1 MTDFD
6 AIVIGAGNAGLTAAT
21 ALQRGG
27 ARTLLLERHNIPGGC
42 ATSFVRGEFEF
53 EVALHQLSGMGTK
66 KNPFIMRKIFT
77 DLGIMDQLN
86 IVEERELYRLVLP
99 STENSEHE
107 IDVTLPANIKALKKT
122 LISHYPEEAD
132 NIEAYLTLCEKLSL
146 ECFMALPRAQKMGDQ
161 KVLESS
167 CPNYLKYGLTPS
179 KDVLNEFFENKDL
192 KAVIAAYWCYIGLP
206 PKDIPFCDLAVMI
219 YAYAAFKPSHV
230 QGGSQAIS
238 SALLES
244 FLNAG
249 GKVLFNTGA
258 AKIITE
264 NEKVKAVQTEHG
276 DIFSCDHV
284 ISNTSPQHT
293 FNELLDI
300 ATPKK
305 AADDMKSRRL
315 GTSAFVLYLGLDCI
329 PKELGI
335 TAASNFIIDDRD
347 EKVAFET
354 MKGIHN
360 PTHTM
365 LTCYNHDDPS
375 FAPEGKSSLSLLCLQ
390 YGQAWQD
397 LAVEDYAKAKYDF
410 ADKLIE
416 HAERVFP
423 NIRKN
428 IEEVEVATPLTMM
441 RYLNTPGGAIYGF
454 QQNTQ
459 DAVMFRERIDTISGL
474 HMAGCWNGMG
484 GFQPTYMI
492 GESTA
497 RAVLKKIKNT
507 VSQSETIKQES
518 SHA

>member
-21 ALQRGG
+21 ALQRAG

-42 ATSFVRGEFEF
+42 ATSFIRGEFEF
-53 EVALHQLSGMGTK
+53 EVALHQLSGMGTE
-66 KNPFIMRKIFT
+66 KNPFIMRKIFN
-77 DLGIMDQLN
+77 DLGIMDQLQV
-86 IVEERELYRLVLP
+86 VEERELYRIVMP
-99 STENSEHE
+99 SMVNPEHE
-107 IDVTLPANIKALKKT
+107 IDVTLPASIKALKKT
-122 LISHYPEEAD
+122 LSTEYPEESE
-132 NIEAYLTLCEKLSL
+132 NIDRYLTLCEKLSL
-146 ECFMALPRAQKMGDQ
+146 ECFMMLPRAQKMNDSA
-161 KVLESS
+161 VLEST
-167 CPNYLKYGLTPS
+167 CPNYVKYGLTPS
-179 KDVLNEFFENKDL
+179 KDVLNEFFNNPDL

-206 PKDIPFCDLAVMI
+206 PKDIPFCDLAVMV
-219 YAYAAFKPSHV
+219 YAYAAFKPCHV

-244 FLNAG
+244 FQAAG

-258 AKIITE
+258 AKILSE
-264 NEKVKAVQTEHG
+264 NNQVQAVQTEHG
-276 DIFSCDHV
+276 DIFSCQHV

-300 ATPKK
+300 PTPQQ

-315 GTSAFVLYLGLDCI
+315 GTSAFVLYLGLDCT
-329 PKELGI
+329 PKELGV

-347 EKVAFET
+347 EEVAFDT
-354 MKGIHN
+354 MQGIKD

-375 FAPEGKSSLSLLCLQ
+375 FAPEGKSSVSLLCLQ
-390 YGQAWQD
+390 YSDAWEK
-397 LAVEDYAKAKYDF
+397 LPVEEYAQAKYDF

-423 NIRKN
+423 NIRDN

-459 DAVMFRERIDTISGL
+459 DAQMFRKRINAISGL
-474 HMAGCWNGMG
+474 HMAGSWNGMG

-497 RAVLKKIKNT
+497 RAILKKLKK
-507 VSQSETIKQES
+507 KQEES
-518 SHA
+518 KNQELTNA